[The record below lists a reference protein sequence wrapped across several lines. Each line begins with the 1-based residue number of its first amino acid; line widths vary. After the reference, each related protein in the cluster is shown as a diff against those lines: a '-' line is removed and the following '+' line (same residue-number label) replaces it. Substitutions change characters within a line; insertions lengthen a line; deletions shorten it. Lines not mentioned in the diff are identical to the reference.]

1 MTGRDFE
8 KGIERVYLQQ
18 LNVLYNDWIARYK
31 YRLLIIESDHLDSI
45 VRRVKESLPRIQMF
59 E

>member
-1 MTGRDFE
+1 M
-8 KGIERVYLQQ
+8 YLQQ

-31 YRLLIIESDHLDSI
+31 YRLLIIESDHLDFVNKKEDHDFI

-59 E
+59 EE